1 MKKNLVYSCFLFAAI
16 SLLFACTSS
25 ENNTPKGTATVFLQA
40 MESKNYEE
48 AMKCST
54 PRTQKLLTQ
63 LKRLEELTG
72 ENDAV
77 KPNKVTV
84 TSEDIQGDKAIVYF
98 KEEGNELPQQISL
111 KRVVDEEKNKVWKVD
126 LLKEE
131 LQLNRDA
138 GIDPLPES
146 NSNMKKPV

>member
-1 MKKNLVYSCFLFAAI
+1 
-16 SLLFACTSS
+16 
-25 ENNTPKGTATVFLQA
+25 
-40 MESKNYEE
+40 MESKNYED

-54 PRTQKLLTQ
+54 PRTQKLLMQ

-146 NSNMKKPV
+146 NNNMKKPV